1 MPINNKQSSEGIT
14 MKDSDH
20 PQLQRKL
27 GARHLNMI
35 AIGGSIGT
43 GLFLASGL
51 TIAQAGPGG
60 ALLAYVLVGIMI
72 YFLMTSLGEL
82 ATHNPTS
89 GAFFT
94 YGNKYVEEGFGFAL
108 GWNYWYNWAIT
119 VAFELVAVQFIMK
132 FWFPD
137 IPGFYWSAIFLAIIF
152 AINALTVKGFGESEF
167 LFSLIKVLAIL
178 IFIGIGIYMITK
190 IMLDPAQ
197 TILKNWTVGEAPF
210 VGGLQAMIGVA
221 MIAGFSFQG
230 TEMVGVA
237 AGESKNPKKTIPLAI
252 KQIFWRILLFYVVCI
267 FIIGTLVAYN
277 DPNLHLAAAGDGD
290 VTLSPFTLLYNQ
302 AGLAFAASLMNAVI
316 LSAILS
322 AGNSGMYSSTRMLF
336 GMAQQGRAP
345 KWFAKLDP
353 RGVPMHALY
362 ATTGVAALCFL
373 TTFIGEQKVFAW
385 LLNMSGMCGFIVW
398 LGIAIS
404 HYRFRKG
411 YIAQGYQVKDLAY
424 KAKFFPFGPWFAFIL
439 CSIIILGQNYQAL
452 IGGKIDWIGLLSTYI
467 SIPLF
472 LVIWLGYKWK
482 NNTKLISYQEM
493 DVRPVDADK

>member
-1 MPINNKQSSEGIT
+1 MSEINQPAKL
-14 MKDSDH
+14 K
-20 PQLQRKL
+20 RKL

-43 GLFLASGL
+43 GLFLASGS
-51 TIAQAGPGG
+51 TIANAGPGG
-60 ALLAYVLVGIMI
+60 ALLAYGLIGIMI

-94 YGNKYVEEGFGFAL
+94 YGSKYVEDGFGFAL

-152 AINALTVKGFGESEF
+152 GINALTVKGFGESEF
-167 LFSLIKVLAIL
+167 WFSMVKVVAI
-178 IFIGIGIYMITK
+178 IAFIIIGIAMIIK
-190 IMLDPAQ
+190 IMLTPGVI
-197 TILKNWTVGEAPF
+197 TFSNWTKGEAPF

-237 AGESKNPKKTIPLAI
+237 AGESKDPKRTIPLAI
-252 KQIFWRILLFYVVCI
+252 KQIFWRILLFYIVCI
-267 FIIGTLVAYN
+267 FIIGTLVSYD
-277 DPNLHLAAAGDGD
+277 DPRLLQAAASEDIA
-290 VTLSPFTLLYNQ
+290 LSPFTLLYEQ
-302 AGLAFAASLMNAVI
+302 AGFAFAASLMNAVI
-316 LSAILS
+316 LTAILS

-336 GMAQQGRAP
+336 DMAREGRAP
-345 KWFAKLDP
+345 KIFSKLDL
-353 RGVPMHALY
+353 RGVPMNALY
-362 ATTGVAALCFL
+362 ATTAIAALCFL
-373 TTFIGEQKVFAW
+373 TTFVGEQEVFNW

-411 YIAQGYQVKDLAY
+411 YIAQGYKLEDLAY
-424 KAKFFPFGPWFAFIL
+424 RAKFFPFAPWFAFIL
-439 CSIIILGQNYQAL
+439 CSIIILGQNYEAVT
-452 IGGKIDWIGLLSTYI
+452 GGKIDWIGLLSTYI

-472 LVIWLGYKWK
+472 LVIWFGYKLK
-482 NNTKLISYQEM
+482 HKTKLVSYKEM
-493 DVRPVDADK
+493 DVKPGNLD

>member
-1 MPINNKQSSEGIT
+1 MSETQNT
-14 MKDSDH
+14 M
-20 PQLQRKL
+20 QLQRKL

-43 GLFLASGL
+43 GLFLASGA
-51 TIAQAGPGG
+51 TIANAGPGG
-60 ALLAYVLVGIMI
+60 ALLAYVLIGIMI

-94 YGNKYVEEGFGFAL
+94 YGTKYVEGGFGFAL

-137 IPGFYWSAIFLAIIF
+137 IPGVYWSAIFLAIIF
-152 AINALTVKGFGESEF
+152 GINALTVKGFGESEF
-167 LFSLIKVLAIL
+167 FFSLVKVLAI
-178 IFIGIGIYMITK
+178 IAFIIIGIWMIVK
-190 IMLDPAQ
+190 LMLTPGAEAFA
-197 TILKNWTVGEAPF
+197 NWSIGDAPF
-210 VGGLQAMIGVA
+210 VGGFQALIGVA

-237 AGESKNPKKTIPLAI
+237 AGESKNPKKTIPVAI
-252 KQIFWRILLFYVVCI
+252 KQIFWRILLFYIVCI
-267 FIIGTLVAYN
+267 FIIGTLIAYN
-277 DPNLHLAAAGDGD
+277 DPRLLQAAATDNIA
-290 VTLSPFTLLYNQ
+290 LSPFTLLYEK
-302 AGLAFAASLMNAVI
+302 AGFAFAASIMNAVI
-316 LSAILS
+316 LTAILS

-336 GMAQQGRAP
+336 DMARKGSAP
-345 KWFAKLDP
+345 KMFARLDP
-353 RGVPMHALY
+353 RGVPMNALY
-362 ATTGVAALCFL
+362 ATTAIAALCFL
-373 TTFIGEQKVFAW
+373 TTFFGEQEVFNW

-411 YIAQGYQVKDLAY
+411 YLAQGYKLEDLAY
-424 KAKFFPFGPWFAFIL
+424 RAKFFPFAPWFAFIL
-439 CSIIILGQNYQAL
+439 CAIVVLGQNYQDVLA
-452 IGGKIDWIGLLSTYI
+452 GQWMGVLSTYI

-472 LVIWLGYKWK
+472 LAIWFGYKWK
-482 NNTKLISYQEM
+482 KKTKLVSYQEM
-493 DVRPVDADK
+493 DVQPMKLDQE

>member
-1 MPINNKQSSEGIT
+1 MSET
-14 MKDSDH
+14 QNSV
-20 PQLQRKL
+20 QLQRKL

-43 GLFLASGL
+43 GLFLASGA
-51 TIAQAGPGG
+51 TIASAGPGG
-60 ALLAYVLVGIMI
+60 ALLAYALIGVMI

-94 YGNKYVEEGFGFAL
+94 YGTKYVEGGFGFAL

-137 IPGFYWSAIFLAIIF
+137 IPGFYWSAIFLAVIF
-152 AINALTVKGFGESEF
+152 GINALTVKGFGESEF
-167 LFSLIKVLAIL
+167 FFSLVKVLAI
-178 IFIGIGIYMITK
+178 IAFIIIGIWMIAK
-190 IMLDPAQ
+190 IMLTPGASAFA
-197 TILKNWTVGEAPF
+197 NWSVGEAPF
-210 VGGLQAMIGVA
+210 VGGFQALIGVA

-237 AGESKNPKKTIPLAI
+237 AGESKDPQKTIPVAI
-252 KQIFWRILLFYVVCI
+252 KQIFWRILLFYIVCI

-277 DPNLHLAAAGDGD
+277 DPRLLQAAATEDIA
-290 VTLSPFTLLYNQ
+290 LSPFTLLYEK
-302 AGLAFAASLMNAVI
+302 AGFAFAASMMNAVI
-316 LSAILS
+316 LTAILS

-336 GMAQQGRAP
+336 DMARKGSAP
-345 KWFAKLDP
+345 KLFAHLDS
-353 RGVPMHALY
+353 RGVPMNALY
-362 ATTGVAALCFL
+362 ATTAIAALCFL
-373 TTFIGEQKVFAW
+373 TTFFGEQEVFNW

-411 YIAQGYQVKDLAY
+411 YLAQGYQLEGLAY
-424 KAKFFPFGPWFAFIL
+424 RAKFFPFAPWFAFVL
-439 CSIIILGQNYQAL
+439 CSIVVLGQNYQAVL
-452 IGGKIDWIGLLSTYI
+452 DGEWLAVLSTYI
-467 SIPLF
+467 GILLF

-482 NNTKLISYQEM
+482 YKTKLVSYQEM
-493 DVRPVDADK
+493 DVRPMNIEKH

>member
-1 MPINNKQSSEGIT
+1 MSETQNT
-14 MKDSDH
+14 M
-20 PQLQRKL
+20 QLQRKL

-43 GLFLASGL
+43 GLFLASGA
-51 TIAQAGPGG
+51 TIANAGPGG
-60 ALLAYVLVGIMI
+60 ALLAYVLIGIMI

-94 YGNKYVEEGFGFAL
+94 YGTKYVEGGFGFAL

-137 IPGFYWSAIFLAIIF
+137 IPGVYWSAIFLAIIF
-152 AINALTVKGFGESEF
+152 GINALTVKGFGESEF
-167 LFSLIKVLAIL
+167 FFSLIKVLAI
-178 IFIGIGIYMITK
+178 IAFIIIGIWMIVK
-190 IMLDPAQ
+190 IMLTPGAEAFA
-197 TILKNWTVGEAPF
+197 NWSIGDAPF
-210 VGGLQAMIGVA
+210 VGGVQALIGVA

-237 AGESKNPKKTIPLAI
+237 AGESKDPKKTIPVAI
-252 KQIFWRILLFYVVCI
+252 KQIFWRILLFYIVCI
-267 FIIGTLVAYN
+267 FIIGTLIAYN
-277 DPNLHLAAAGDGD
+277 DPRLLQAAATDD
-290 VTLSPFTLLYNQ
+290 IALSPFTLLYEK
-302 AGLAFAASLMNAVI
+302 AGFAFAASIMNAVI
-316 LSAILS
+316 LTAILS

-336 GMAQQGRAP
+336 DMARKGSAP
-345 KWFAKLDP
+345 KMFARLDP
-353 RGVPMHALY
+353 RGVPMNALY
-362 ATTGVAALCFL
+362 ATTAIAALCFL
-373 TTFIGEQKVFAW
+373 TTFFGEQEVFNW

-411 YIAQGYQVKDLAY
+411 YLAQGYKLEDLAY
-424 KAKFFPFGPWFAFIL
+424 RAKFFPFAPWFAFIL
-439 CSIIILGQNYQAL
+439 CTIVVLGQNYQDVLA
-452 IGGKIDWIGLLSTYI
+452 GHWMGVLSTYI

-472 LVIWLGYKWK
+472 LAIWFGYKWK
-482 NNTKLISYQEM
+482 KKTKLVSYQEM
-493 DVRPVDADK
+493 DVQPMKLDQE

>member
-1 MPINNKQSSEGIT
+1 MSET
-14 MKDSDH
+14 QNSV
-20 PQLQRKL
+20 QLQRKL

-43 GLFLASGL
+43 GLFLASGA
-51 TIAQAGPGG
+51 TIASAGPGG
-60 ALLAYVLVGIMI
+60 ALLAYALIGVMI

-94 YGNKYVEEGFGFAL
+94 YGTKYVEGGFGFAL

-137 IPGFYWSAIFLAIIF
+137 IPGFYWSAIFLAVIF
-152 AINALTVKGFGESEF
+152 GINALTVKGFGESEF
-167 LFSLIKVLAIL
+167 FFSLVKVLAI
-178 IFIGIGIYMITK
+178 IAFIIIGIWMIAK
-190 IMLDPAQ
+190 IMLTPGASAFA
-197 TILKNWTVGEAPF
+197 NWSVGEAPF
-210 VGGLQAMIGVA
+210 VGGFQALIGVA

-237 AGESKNPKKTIPLAI
+237 AGESKDPQKTIPVAI
-252 KQIFWRILLFYVVCI
+252 KQIFWRILLFYIVCI

-277 DPNLHLAAAGDGD
+277 DPRLLQAAATED
-290 VTLSPFTLLYNQ
+290 VALSPFTLLYEK
-302 AGLAFAASLMNAVI
+302 AGFAFAASMMNAVI
-316 LSAILS
+316 LTAILS

-336 GMAQQGRAP
+336 DMARKGSAP
-345 KWFAKLDP
+345 KLFAHLDP
-353 RGVPMHALY
+353 RGVPMNALY
-362 ATTGVAALCFL
+362 ATTAIAALCFL
-373 TTFIGEQKVFAW
+373 TTFLGEQEVFNW

-411 YIAQGYQVKDLAY
+411 YLAQGYQLEGLAY
-424 KAKFFPFGPWFAFIL
+424 RAKFFPFAPWFAFVL
-439 CSIIILGQNYQAL
+439 CSIVVLGQNYQAVL
-452 IGGKIDWIGLLSTYI
+452 DGEWLAVLSTYI
-467 SIPLF
+467 GILLF

-482 NNTKLISYQEM
+482 YKTKLVSYQEM
-493 DVRPVDADK
+493 DVRPMNIEKD

>member
-1 MPINNKQSSEGIT
+1 MSET
-14 MKDSDH
+14 QNSV
-20 PQLQRKL
+20 QLQRKL

-43 GLFLASGL
+43 GLFLASGA
-51 TIAQAGPGG
+51 TIASAGPGG
-60 ALLAYVLVGIMI
+60 ALLAYALIGVMI

-94 YGNKYVEEGFGFAL
+94 YGTKYVEGGFGFAL

-137 IPGFYWSAIFLAIIF
+137 IPGFYWSAIFLAVIF
-152 AINALTVKGFGESEF
+152 GINALTVKGFGESEF
-167 LFSLIKVLAIL
+167 FFSLVKVLAI
-178 IFIGIGIYMITK
+178 IAFIIIGIWMIAK
-190 IMLDPAQ
+190 IMLTPGVSAFA
-197 TILKNWTVGEAPF
+197 NWSVGEAPF
-210 VGGLQAMIGVA
+210 VGGFQALIGVA

-237 AGESKNPKKTIPLAI
+237 AGESKDPQKTIPVAI
-252 KQIFWRILLFYVVCI
+252 KQIFWRILLFYIVCI

-277 DPNLHLAAAGDGD
+277 DPRLLQAAATEDIA
-290 VTLSPFTLLYNQ
+290 LSPFTLLYEK
-302 AGLAFAASLMNAVI
+302 AGFAFAASMMNAVI
-316 LSAILS
+316 LTAILS

-336 GMAQQGRAP
+336 DMARKGSAP
-345 KWFAKLDP
+345 KLFAHLDP
-353 RGVPMHALY
+353 RGVPMNALY
-362 ATTGVAALCFL
+362 ATTAIAALCFL
-373 TTFIGEQKVFAW
+373 TTFFGEQEVFNW

-411 YIAQGYQVKDLAY
+411 YLAQGYQLEGLAY
-424 KAKFFPFGPWFAFIL
+424 RAKFFPFAPWFAFVL
-439 CSIIILGQNYQAL
+439 CSIVVLGQNYQAVL
-452 IGGKIDWIGLLSTYI
+452 DGEWLAVLSTYI
-467 SIPLF
+467 GILLF

-482 NNTKLISYQEM
+482 YKTKLVSYQEM
-493 DVRPVDADK
+493 DVKPMNIEKD

>member
-1 MPINNKQSSEGIT
+1 MSETQNT
-14 MKDSDH
+14 M
-20 PQLQRKL
+20 QLQRKL

-43 GLFLASGL
+43 GLFLASGA
-51 TIAQAGPGG
+51 TIANAGPGG
-60 ALLAYVLVGIMI
+60 ALLAYVLIGIMI

-94 YGNKYVEEGFGFAL
+94 YGTKYVEGGFGFAL

-137 IPGFYWSAIFLAIIF
+137 IPGVYWSAIFLAIIF
-152 AINALTVKGFGESEF
+152 GINALTVKGFGESEF
-167 LFSLIKVLAIL
+167 FFSLVKVLAI
-178 IFIGIGIYMITK
+178 IAFIIIGIWMIVK
-190 IMLDPAQ
+190 IMLTPGAEAFV
-197 TILKNWTVGEAPF
+197 NWSIGDAPF
-210 VGGLQAMIGVA
+210 VGGFQALIGVA

-237 AGESKNPKKTIPLAI
+237 AGESKDPKKTIPVAI
-252 KQIFWRILLFYVVCI
+252 KQIFWRIQLFYIVCI
-267 FIIGTLVAYN
+267 FIIGTLIAYN
-277 DPNLHLAAAGDGD
+277 DPRLLQAAATDNIA
-290 VTLSPFTLLYNQ
+290 LSPFTLLYEK
-302 AGLAFAASLMNAVI
+302 AGFAFAASIMNAVI
-316 LSAILS
+316 LTAILS

-336 GMAQQGRAP
+336 DMARKGSAP
-345 KWFAKLDP
+345 KMFARLDP
-353 RGVPMHALY
+353 RGVPMNALY
-362 ATTGVAALCFL
+362 ATTAIAALCFL
-373 TTFIGEQKVFAW
+373 TTFFGEQEVFNW

-411 YIAQGYQVKDLAY
+411 YLAQGYKLEDLAY
-424 KAKFFPFGPWFAFIL
+424 RAKFFPFAPWFAFIL
-439 CSIIILGQNYQAL
+439 CAIVVLGQNYQDVL
-452 IGGKIDWIGLLSTYI
+452 SGQWMGVLSTYI

-472 LVIWLGYKWK
+472 LAIWFGYKWK
-482 NNTKLISYQEM
+482 KKTKLVSYQEM
-493 DVRPVDADK
+493 DVQPMKLDQE

>member
-1 MPINNKQSSEGIT
+1 MSEINQPAKL
-14 MKDSDH
+14 K
-20 PQLQRKL
+20 RKL

-43 GLFLASGL
+43 GLFLASGS
-51 TIAQAGPGG
+51 TIANAGPGG
-60 ALLAYVLVGIMI
+60 ALLAYGLIGIMI

-94 YGNKYVEEGFGFAL
+94 YGSKYVEDGFGFAL

-152 AINALTVKGFGESEF
+152 GINALTVKGFGESEF
-167 LFSLIKVLAIL
+167 WFSMVKVVAI
-178 IFIGIGIYMITK
+178 IAFIIIGIAMIIK
-190 IMLDPAQ
+190 IMLTPGMI
-197 TILKNWTVGEAPF
+197 TFSNWTKGEAPF

-237 AGESKNPKKTIPLAI
+237 AGESKDPKRTIPLAI
-252 KQIFWRILLFYVVCI
+252 KQIFWRILLFYIVCI
-267 FIIGTLVAYN
+267 FIIGTLVSYD
-277 DPNLHLAAAGDGD
+277 DPRLLQAAASEDIA
-290 VTLSPFTLLYNQ
+290 LSPFTLLYEQ
-302 AGLAFAASLMNAVI
+302 AGFAFAASLMNAVI
-316 LSAILS
+316 LTAILS

-336 GMAQQGRAP
+336 DMAREGRAP
-345 KWFAKLDP
+345 KIFSKLDL
-353 RGVPMHALY
+353 RGVPMNALY
-362 ATTGVAALCFL
+362 ATTAIAALCFL
-373 TTFIGEQKVFAW
+373 TTFVGEQEVFNW

-411 YIAQGYQVKDLAY
+411 YITQGYKLEDLAY
-424 KAKFFPFGPWFAFIL
+424 RAKFFPFAPWFAFIL
-439 CSIIILGQNYQAL
+439 CSIIILGQNYEAVT
-452 IGGKIDWIGLLSTYI
+452 GGKIDWIGLLSTYI

-472 LVIWLGYKWK
+472 LVIWFGYKLK
-482 NNTKLISYQEM
+482 HKTKLVSYKEM
-493 DVRPVDADK
+493 DVKPGNLD

>member
-1 MPINNKQSSEGIT
+1 MSET
-14 MKDSDH
+14 QNSV
-20 PQLQRKL
+20 QLQRKL

-43 GLFLASGL
+43 GLFLASGA
-51 TIAQAGPGG
+51 TIASAGPGG
-60 ALLAYVLVGIMI
+60 ALLAYALIGVMI

-94 YGNKYVEEGFGFAL
+94 YGTKYVEGGFGFAL

-137 IPGFYWSAIFLAIIF
+137 IPGFYWSAIFLAVIF
-152 AINALTVKGFGESEF
+152 GINALTVKGFGESEF
-167 LFSLIKVLAIL
+167 FFSLVKVLAI
-178 IFIGIGIYMITK
+178 IAFIIIGIWMIAK
-190 IMLDPAQ
+190 IMLTPGVSAFA
-197 TILKNWTVGEAPF
+197 NWSVGEAPF
-210 VGGLQAMIGVA
+210 VGGFQALIGVA

-237 AGESKNPKKTIPLAI
+237 AGESKDPQKTIPVAI
-252 KQIFWRILLFYVVCI
+252 KQIFWRILLFYIVCI

-277 DPNLHLAAAGDGD
+277 DPRLLQAAATED
-290 VTLSPFTLLYNQ
+290 VALSPFTLLYEK
-302 AGLAFAASLMNAVI
+302 AGFAFAASMMNAVI
-316 LSAILS
+316 LTAILS

-336 GMAQQGRAP
+336 DMARKGSAP
-345 KWFAKLDP
+345 KLFAHLDP
-353 RGVPMHALY
+353 RGVPMNALY
-362 ATTGVAALCFL
+362 ATTAIAALCFL
-373 TTFIGEQKVFAW
+373 TTFFGEQEVFNW

-411 YIAQGYQVKDLAY
+411 YLAQGYQLEGLAY
-424 KAKFFPFGPWFAFIL
+424 RAKFFPFAPWFAFIL
-439 CSIIILGQNYQAL
+439 CSIVVLGQNYQAVL
-452 IGGKIDWIGLLSTYI
+452 DGEWLAVLSTYI
-467 SIPLF
+467 GILLF

-482 NNTKLISYQEM
+482 YKTKLVSYQEM
-493 DVRPVDADK
+493 DVKPMNIEKD

>member
-1 MPINNKQSSEGIT
+1 MSET
-14 MKDSDH
+14 QPANLK
-20 PQLQRKL
+20 RKL

-43 GLFLASGL
+43 GLFLASGA
-51 TIAQAGPGG
+51 TIASAGPGG
-60 ALLAYVLVGIMI
+60 ALLAYCLIGLMI

-94 YGNKYVEEGFGFAL
+94 YGTKYVESGFGFAL

-137 IPGFYWSAIFLAIIF
+137 IPGFYWSAIFLIIIF

-167 LFSLIKVLAIL
+167 LFSLVKVIAIVVF
-178 IFIGIGIYMITK
+178 IIIGIAMIVK
-190 IMLDPAQ
+190 IMMTPGVAAFA
-197 TILKNWTVGEAPF
+197 NWTKGEAPF
-210 VGGLQAMIGVA
+210 VGGLSALIGVA

-237 AGESKNPKKTIPLAI
+237 AGESKDPQKTIPIAI

-267 FIIGTLVAYN
+267 FIIGTLIAYD
-277 DPNLHLAAAGDGD
+277 DPRLLQAASDENIA
-290 VTLSPFTLLYNQ
+290 LSPFTLLYEH
-302 AGLAFAASLMNAVI
+302 AGFAFAASVMNAVI
-316 LSAILS
+316 LTAILS

-336 GMAQQGRAP
+336 DMAKNGSAP
-345 KWFAKLDP
+345 KIFSKIDG
-353 RGVPMHALY
+353 RGVPMNALY
-362 ATTGVAALCFL
+362 ATTAIAALCFL
-373 TTFIGEQKVFAW
+373 TTFIGEQAVFNW

-404 HYRFRKG
+404 HYRFRRG
-411 YIAQGYQVKDLAY
+411 YIAQGYKLESLAY
-424 KAKFFPFGPWFAFIL
+424 RAKFFPFAPWFAFIL
-439 CSIIILGQNYQAL
+439 CAIIVLGQNYQAVL
-452 IGGKIDWIGLLSTYI
+452 DGDWLGVISTYI
-467 SIPLF
+467 GIFLF
-472 LVIWLGYKWK
+472 LIIWLVYKFK
-482 NNTKLISYQEM
+482 FKTKLIPYKDM
-493 DVRPVDADK
+493 DVQPMNIDRD

>member
-1 MPINNKQSSEGIT
+1 MSETQNT
-14 MKDSDH
+14 M
-20 PQLQRKL
+20 QLQRKL

-43 GLFLASGL
+43 GLFLASGA
-51 TIAQAGPGG
+51 TIANAGPGG
-60 ALLAYVLVGIMI
+60 ALLAYILIGIMI

-94 YGNKYVEEGFGFAL
+94 YGTKYVEGGFGFAL

-137 IPGFYWSAIFLAIIF
+137 IPGVYWSAIFLAIIF
-152 AINALTVKGFGESEF
+152 GINALTVKGFGESEF
-167 LFSLIKVLAIL
+167 FFSLVKVLAI
-178 IFIGIGIYMITK
+178 IAFIIIGIWMIVK
-190 IMLDPAQ
+190 IMLTPGAEAFA
-197 TILKNWTVGEAPF
+197 NWSIGGAPC
-210 VGGLQAMIGVA
+210 VGGFQALIGVA

-237 AGESKNPKKTIPLAI
+237 AGESKNPKKTIPVAI
-252 KQIFWRILLFYVVCI
+252 KQIFWRILLFYSGCI
-267 FIIGTLVAYN
+267 FIIGTLIAYN
-277 DPNLHLAAAGDGD
+277 DPRLLQAAATDNIA
-290 VTLSPFTLLYNQ
+290 LSPFTLLYEK
-302 AGLAFAASLMNAVI
+302 AGFAFAASIMNAVI
-316 LSAILS
+316 LTAILS

-336 GMAQQGRAP
+336 DMARKGSAP
-345 KWFAKLDP
+345 KMFARLDP
-353 RGVPMHALY
+353 RGVPMNALY
-362 ATTGVAALCFL
+362 ATTAIAALCFL
-373 TTFIGEQKVFAW
+373 TTFFGEQEVFNW

-411 YIAQGYQVKDLAY
+411 YLAQGYKLEDLAY
-424 KAKFFPFGPWFAFIL
+424 RAKFFPFAPWFAFIL
-439 CSIIILGQNYQAL
+439 CAIVVLGQNYQDVLA
-452 IGGKIDWIGLLSTYI
+452 GQGMGVLSTYI

-472 LVIWLGYKWK
+472 LAIWFGYKWK
-482 NNTKLISYQEM
+482 KKTKLVSYQEM
-493 DVRPVDADK
+493 DVQPMKLDQE

>member
-1 MPINNKQSSEGIT
+1 MSETQNT
-14 MKDSDH
+14 M
-20 PQLQRKL
+20 QLQRKL

-43 GLFLASGL
+43 GLFLASGA
-51 TIAQAGPGG
+51 TIANAGPGG
-60 ALLAYVLVGIMI
+60 ALLAYVLIGIMI

-94 YGNKYVEEGFGFAL
+94 YGTKYVEGGFGFAL

-137 IPGFYWSAIFLAIIF
+137 IPGVYWSAIFLAIIF
-152 AINALTVKGFGESEF
+152 GINALTVKGFGESEF
-167 LFSLIKVLAIL
+167 FFSLVKVLAI
-178 IFIGIGIYMITK
+178 IAFIIIGIWMIVK
-190 IMLDPAQ
+190 IMLTPGAEAFA
-197 TILKNWTVGEAPF
+197 NWSIGDAPF
-210 VGGLQAMIGVA
+210 VGGFQALIGVA

-237 AGESKNPKKTIPLAI
+237 AGESKDPKKTIPVAI
-252 KQIFWRILLFYVVCI
+252 KQIFWRILLFYIVCI
-267 FIIGTLVAYN
+267 FIIGTLIAYN
-277 DPNLHLAAAGDGD
+277 DPRLLQAAATDNIA
-290 VTLSPFTLLYNQ
+290 LSPFTLLYEK
-302 AGLAFAASLMNAVI
+302 AGFAFAASIMNAVI
-316 LSAILS
+316 LTAILS

-336 GMAQQGRAP
+336 DMARKGSAP
-345 KWFAKLDP
+345 KMFARLDP
-353 RGVPMHALY
+353 RGVPMNALY
-362 ATTGVAALCFL
+362 ATTAIAALCFL
-373 TTFIGEQKVFAW
+373 TTFFGEQEVFNW

-411 YIAQGYQVKDLAY
+411 YLAQGYKLEDLAY
-424 KAKFFPFGPWFAFIL
+424 RAKFFPFAPWFAFIL
-439 CSIIILGQNYQAL
+439 CTIVVLGQNYQDVLA
-452 IGGKIDWIGLLSTYI
+452 GQWMGVLSTYI

-472 LVIWLGYKWK
+472 LAIWLGYKWK
-482 NNTKLISYQEM
+482 KKTKLVSYQEM
-493 DVRPVDADK
+493 DVQPMKLDQE

>member
-1 MPINNKQSSEGIT
+1 MSET
-14 MKDSDH
+14 QNSV
-20 PQLQRKL
+20 QLQRKL

-43 GLFLASGL
+43 GLFLASGA
-51 TIAQAGPGG
+51 TIASAGPGG
-60 ALLAYVLVGIMI
+60 ALLAYALIGVMI

-94 YGNKYVEEGFGFAL
+94 YGTKYVEGGFGFAL

-137 IPGFYWSAIFLAIIF
+137 IPGFYWSAIFLAVIF
-152 AINALTVKGFGESEF
+152 GINALTVKGFGESEF
-167 LFSLIKVLAIL
+167 FFSLVKVLAI
-178 IFIGIGIYMITK
+178 IAFIIIGIWMIAK
-190 IMLDPAQ
+190 IMLTPGASAFA
-197 TILKNWTVGEAPF
+197 NWSVGEAPF
-210 VGGLQAMIGVA
+210 VGGFQALIGVA

-237 AGESKNPKKTIPLAI
+237 AGESKDPQKTIPVAI
-252 KQIFWRILLFYVVCI
+252 KQIFWRILLFYIVCI

-277 DPNLHLAAAGDGD
+277 DPRLLQAAATED
-290 VTLSPFTLLYNQ
+290 VALSPFTLLYEK
-302 AGLAFAASLMNAVI
+302 AGFAFAASMMNAVI
-316 LSAILS
+316 LTAILS

-336 GMAQQGRAP
+336 DMARKGSAP
-345 KWFAKLDP
+345 KLFAHLDP
-353 RGVPMHALY
+353 RGVPMNALY
-362 ATTGVAALCFL
+362 ATTAIAALCFL
-373 TTFIGEQKVFAW
+373 TTFFGEQEVFNW

-411 YIAQGYQVKDLAY
+411 YLAQGYQLEGLAY
-424 KAKFFPFGPWFAFIL
+424 RAKFFPFAPWFAFVL
-439 CSIIILGQNYQAL
+439 CSIVVLGQNYQAVL
-452 IGGKIDWIGLLSTYI
+452 DGEWLAVLSTYI
-467 SIPLF
+467 GILLF

-482 NNTKLISYQEM
+482 YKTKLVSYQEM
-493 DVRPVDADK
+493 DVQPMNIEKD

>member
-1 MPINNKQSSEGIT
+1 MSETQNT
-14 MKDSDH
+14 M
-20 PQLQRKL
+20 QLQRKL

-43 GLFLASGL
+43 GLFLASGA
-51 TIAQAGPGG
+51 TIANAGPGG
-60 ALLAYVLVGIMI
+60 ALLAYALIGVMI

-94 YGNKYVEEGFGFAL
+94 YGTKYVEGGFGFAL

-137 IPGFYWSAIFLAIIF
+137 IPGVYWSAIFLAIIF
-152 AINALTVKGFGESEF
+152 GINALTVKGFGESEF
-167 LFSLIKVLAIL
+167 FFSLIKVLAI
-178 IFIGIGIYMITK
+178 IAFIIIGIWMIVK
-190 IMLDPAQ
+190 IMLTPGVEAFA
-197 TILKNWTVGEAPF
+197 NWSIGDAPF
-210 VGGLQAMIGVA
+210 VGGFQALIGVA

-237 AGESKNPKKTIPLAI
+237 AGESKDPKKTIPVAI
-252 KQIFWRILLFYVVCI
+252 KQIFWRILLFYIVCI
-267 FIIGTLVAYN
+267 FIIGTLIAYN
-277 DPNLHLAAAGDGD
+277 DPRLLQAAATDD
-290 VTLSPFTLLYNQ
+290 IALSPFTLLYEK
-302 AGLAFAASLMNAVI
+302 AGFAFAASIMNAVI
-316 LSAILS
+316 LTAILS

-336 GMAQQGRAP
+336 DMARKGSAP
-345 KWFAKLDP
+345 KMFARLDP
-353 RGVPMHALY
+353 RGVPMNALY
-362 ATTGVAALCFL
+362 ATTVIAALCFL
-373 TTFIGEQKVFAW
+373 TTFFGEQEVFNW

-411 YIAQGYQVKDLAY
+411 YLAQGYKLEDLAY
-424 KAKFFPFGPWFAFIL
+424 RAKFFPFAPWFAFIL
-439 CSIIILGQNYQAL
+439 CTIVVLGQNYQDVLA
-452 IGGKIDWIGLLSTYI
+452 GHWMGVLSTYI

-472 LVIWLGYKWK
+472 LAIWFGYKWK
-482 NNTKLISYQEM
+482 KKTKLVSYQEM
-493 DVRPVDADK
+493 DVQPMKLDQE

>member
-1 MPINNKQSSEGIT
+1 MSETQNT
-14 MKDSDH
+14 M
-20 PQLQRKL
+20 QLQRKL

-43 GLFLASGL
+43 GLFLASGA
-51 TIAQAGPGG
+51 TIANAGPGG
-60 ALLAYVLVGIMI
+60 ALLAYVLIGIMI

-94 YGNKYVEEGFGFAL
+94 YGTKYVEGGFGFAL

-137 IPGFYWSAIFLAIIF
+137 IPGVYWSAIFLAIIF
-152 AINALTVKGFGESEF
+152 GINALTVKGFGESEF
-167 LFSLIKVLAIL
+167 FFSLVKVLAI
-178 IFIGIGIYMITK
+178 IAFIIIGIWMIVK
-190 IMLDPAQ
+190 IMLTPGAEAFV
-197 TILKNWTVGEAPF
+197 NWSIGDAPF
-210 VGGLQAMIGVA
+210 VGGFQALIGVA

-237 AGESKNPKKTIPLAI
+237 AGESKDPKKTIPVAI
-252 KQIFWRILLFYVVCI
+252 KQIFWRILLFYIVCI
-267 FIIGTLVAYN
+267 FIIGTLIAYN
-277 DPNLHLAAAGDGD
+277 DPRLLQAAATDNIA
-290 VTLSPFTLLYNQ
+290 LSPFTLLYEK
-302 AGLAFAASLMNAVI
+302 AGFAFAASIMNAVI
-316 LSAILS
+316 LTAILS

-336 GMAQQGRAP
+336 DMARKGSAP
-345 KWFAKLDP
+345 KMFARLDP
-353 RGVPMHALY
+353 RGVPMNALY
-362 ATTGVAALCFL
+362 ATTAIAALCFL
-373 TTFIGEQKVFAW
+373 TTFFGEQEVFNW

-411 YIAQGYQVKDLAY
+411 YLAQGYKLEDLAY
-424 KAKFFPFGPWFAFIL
+424 RAKFFPFAPWFAFIL
-439 CSIIILGQNYQAL
+439 CAIVVLGQNYQDVLA
-452 IGGKIDWIGLLSTYI
+452 GQWMGVLSTYI

-472 LVIWLGYKWK
+472 LAIWFGYKWK
-482 NNTKLISYQEM
+482 KKTKLVSYQEM
-493 DVRPVDADK
+493 DVQPMKLDQE

>member
-1 MPINNKQSSEGIT
+1 MSET
-14 MKDSDH
+14 QNSV
-20 PQLQRKL
+20 QLQRKL

-43 GLFLASGL
+43 GLFLASGA
-51 TIAQAGPGG
+51 TIASAGPGG
-60 ALLAYVLVGIMI
+60 ALLAYALIGVMI

-94 YGNKYVEEGFGFAL
+94 YGTKYVEGGFGFAL

-137 IPGFYWSAIFLAIIF
+137 IPGFYWSAIFLAVIF
-152 AINALTVKGFGESEF
+152 GINALTVKGFGESEF
-167 LFSLIKVLAIL
+167 FFSLVKVLAI
-178 IFIGIGIYMITK
+178 IAFIIIGIWMIAK
-190 IMLDPAQ
+190 IMLTPGVSAFA
-197 TILKNWTVGEAPF
+197 NWSVGEAPF
-210 VGGLQAMIGVA
+210 VGGFQALIGVA

-237 AGESKNPKKTIPLAI
+237 AGESKDPQKTIPVAI
-252 KQIFWRILLFYVVCI
+252 KQIFWRILLFYIVCI

-277 DPNLHLAAAGDGD
+277 DPRLLQAAATEDIA
-290 VTLSPFTLLYNQ
+290 LSPFTLLYEK
-302 AGLAFAASLMNAVI
+302 AGFAFAASMMNAVI
-316 LSAILS
+316 LTAILS

-336 GMAQQGRAP
+336 DMARKGSAP
-345 KWFAKLDP
+345 KLFAHLDP
-353 RGVPMHALY
+353 RGVPMNALY
-362 ATTGVAALCFL
+362 ATTAIAALCFL
-373 TTFIGEQKVFAW
+373 TTFFGEQEVFNW

-411 YIAQGYQVKDLAY
+411 YLAQGYQLEGLAY
-424 KAKFFPFGPWFAFIL
+424 RAKFFPFAPWFAFIL
-439 CSIIILGQNYQAL
+439 CSIVVLGQNYQAVL
-452 IGGKIDWIGLLSTYI
+452 DGEWLAVLSTYI
-467 SIPLF
+467 GILLF

-482 NNTKLISYQEM
+482 YKTKLVSYQEM
-493 DVRPVDADK
+493 DVRPMNIEKH

>member
-1 MPINNKQSSEGIT
+1 MSESQNNT
-14 MKDSDH
+14 
-20 PQLQRKL
+20 QLQRKL

-43 GLFLASGL
+43 GLFLASGE
-51 TIAQAGPGG
+51 TIANAGPGG
-60 ALLAYVLVGIMI
+60 ALLAYCLIGIMI

-94 YGNKYVEEGFGFAL
+94 YGTKYVEKGFGFAL

-137 IPGFYWSAIFLAIIF
+137 IPGFYWSAIFLIVIF
-152 AINALTVKGFGESEF
+152 GINALTVKGFGESEF
-167 LFSLIKVLAIL
+167 IFSLVKVLAI
-178 IFIGIGIYMITK
+178 IVFIIIGIAMIAKT
-190 IMLDPAQ
+190 MVTPGVA
-197 TILKNWTVGEAPF
+197 TFGNWTIGEAPF
-210 VGGLQAMIGVA
+210 VGGFPALIGVA

-237 AGESKNPKKTIPLAI
+237 AGESKNPKKTIPVAI
-252 KQIFWRILLFYVVCI
+252 KQIFWRILLFYIVCI
-267 FIIGTLVAYN
+267 FIIGTLIAYN
-277 DPNLHLAAAGDGD
+277 DPSLLQAAKTENIA
-290 VTLSPFTLLYNQ
+290 LSPFTLLYEK
-302 AGLAFAASLMNAVI
+302 AGFAFAASIMNAVI
-316 LSAILS
+316 LTAILS

-336 GMAQQGRAP
+336 DMARKGSAP
-345 KWFAKLDP
+345 KVFGRLDP
-353 RGVPMHALY
+353 RGVPMNALY
-362 ATTGVAALCFL
+362 ATTAIAALCFL
-373 TTFIGEQKVFAW
+373 TTFFGEKEVFNW

-411 YIAQGYQVKDLAY
+411 YLAQGYKLENLAY
-424 KAKFFPFGPWFAFIL
+424 TAKFFPFAPWFAFIL
-439 CSIIILGQNYQAL
+439 CSLVVLGQNYQAVL
-452 IGGKIDWIGLLSTYI
+452 DGDWLGVLSTYI
-467 SIPLF
+467 GILLF

-482 NNTKLISYQEM
+482 YNTKLISYKDM
-493 DVRPVDADK
+493 DVKPMNIDQD

>member
-1 MPINNKQSSEGIT
+1 MSET
-14 MKDSDH
+14 HAPEK
-20 PQLQRKL
+20 LQRKL

-43 GLFLASGL
+43 GLFLASGS
-51 TIAQAGPGG
+51 TIANAGPGG
-60 ALLAYVLVGIMI
+60 ALLAYSLIGIMI

-82 ATHNPTS
+82 ATHTPTS

-94 YGNKYVEEGFGFAL
+94 YGSRYVEDGFGFAL

-137 IPGFYWSAIFLAIIF
+137 IPGFYWSALFLVIIF
-152 AINALTVKGFGESEF
+152 MINAMSVKGFGESEF
-167 LFSLIKVLAIL
+167 WFSMVKVIAI
-178 IFIGIGIYMITK
+178 IAFIIIGIAMIIK
-190 IMLDPAQ
+190 LMLTPGVA
-197 TILKNWTVGEAPF
+197 TFGNWTYKDAPF

-237 AGESKNPKKTIPLAI
+237 AGESKDPKKTIPLAI
-252 KQIFWRILLFYVVCI
+252 KQIFWRILLFYILCI
-267 FIIGTLVAYN
+267 FIIGTLIAYD
-277 DPNLHLAAAGDGD
+277 DPNLLQAATTENVA
-290 VTLSPFTLLYNQ
+290 LSPFTLLYEKV
-302 AGLAFAASLMNAVI
+302 GFAFAASLMNAVI
-316 LSAILS
+316 LTAILS

-336 GMAQQGRAP
+336 DMAH
-345 KWFAKLDP
+345 
-353 RGVPMHALY
+353 VPMNALY
-362 ATTGVAALCFL
+362 ATTFIAAFCFL
-373 TTFIGEQKVFAW
+373 TTFIGEKQVFNW

-411 YIAQGYQVKDLAY
+411 YIAQGYKLEDLAY
-424 KAKFFPFGPWFAFIL
+424 RAKFFPFAPWFAFIL
-439 CSIIILGQNYQAL
+439 CSIIILGQNYQAIL
-452 IGGKIDWIGLLSTYI
+452 GGKIDWIGLLSTYI
-467 SIPLF
+467 SLPLF

-482 NNTKLISYQEM
+482 YKTKLISY
-493 DVRPVDADK
+493 DKMNVKPEQD

>member
-1 MPINNKQSSEGIT
+1 MSET
-14 MKDSDH
+14 NQQA
-20 PQLQRKL
+20 QLKRKL

-43 GLFLASGL
+43 GLFLASGA
-51 TIAQAGPGG
+51 TIANAGPGG
-60 ALLAYVLVGIMI
+60 ALLAYCLIGVMI

-94 YGNKYVEEGFGFAL
+94 YGTKYVESGFGFAL

-137 IPGFYWSAIFLAIIF
+137 IPGFYWSALFLAIVF
-152 AINALTVKGFGESEF
+152 GINALTVKGFGESEF
-167 LFSLIKVLAIL
+167 FFSLIKVLAIVVF
-178 IFIGIGIYMITK
+178 IIIGIFMIGK
-190 IMLDPAQ
+190 IMLTPGVETFA
-197 TILKNWTVGEAPF
+197 NWTKGEAPF
-210 VGGLQAMIGVA
+210 VGGLSALIGVA

-237 AGESKNPKKTIPLAI
+237 AGESKDPKKTIPVAI

-267 FIIGTLVAYN
+267 FIIGTLVSYD
-277 DPNLHLAAAGDGD
+277 DPLLLQAASSENIA
-290 VTLSPFTLLYNQ
+290 LSPFTLLYEK
-302 AGLAFAASLMNAVI
+302 AGFAFAASVMNAVI
-316 LSAILS
+316 LTAILS

-336 GMAQQGRAP
+336 DMAKNGSAP
-345 KWFAKLDP
+345 KAFSKLDR
-353 RGVPMHALY
+353 RGVPMNALY
-362 ATTGVAALCFL
+362 ATTAIAALCFL
-373 TTFIGEQKVFAW
+373 TTFIGEQAVFNW

-411 YIAQGYQVKDLAY
+411 YVHQGYKLEDLAY
-424 KAKFFPFGPWFAFIL
+424 RAKFFPFAPWFAFIL
-439 CSIIILGQNYQAL
+439 CAIVVLGQNYQAVL
-452 IGGKIDWIGLLSTYI
+452 DGDILAVISTYI
-467 SIPLF
+467 GIFLF
-472 LVIWLGYKWK
+472 LAIWLGYKWK
-482 NNTKLISYQEM
+482 YKAKMVSYQDM
-493 DVRPVDADK
+493 DVRPMNVDKDA